1 VIRNRYGII
10 LLTLLLVFMTA
21 AVITYVMPKKFES
34 EATIQ
39 VNPPGQG
46 MAPLG
51 NVFNEAAVLRMT
63 PQFFGTEFEI
73 IKSRNSLE
81 KVVENLELV
90 NRWTVDKETALG
102 VLKEI
107 VDTQNIRGTDLISIR
122 VRHVNKVDARD
133 IAEEVASAYKEYRAQ
148 IESREAERQL
158 QELNKAVRD
167 QEDKVEERRKVLA
180 TIVRTKGI
188 IYKGEDSFYGT
199 TGVDEDLGARNALQA
214 FHQIEQDKMQLES
227 QISSL
232 LKYDSDQLM
241 VYASGLDLPDN
252 IIRNLYP
259 QYLERKRE
267 LEGLKIN
274 GLGDMHPTILAAA
287 ENLNAMKRQLDEGV
301 VNLRATLSAQLD
313 LASNRLKKVEAMKD
327 LTREEAIKRGLDA
340 QDYVDAKRE
349 FETDQELLQ
358 TMKLRQVAETISR
371 KIPGESVVVHDQPVI
386 SESPVSPNVTLNLV
400 LGAVVGLIFGVGI
413 AFFLEYLDTSVK
425 SLEDVERYLQ
435 VPVLAVIPKD
445 VGVLHKQSGMSPDAE
460 AYRILRTNIEFNR
473 KNPEDNAITVVSG
486 GAGEGKSTTLVN
498 LAYICAQG
506 GYTTLMID
514 ADLRRPRL
522 HTFFDINNSVGLTN
536 YLTTELMLEDVILQT
551 PVDNLYFMPSG
562 ILPADAA
569 GILNS
574 RRMSELIQDVKQRF
588 DLVLVDSPPIL
599 GVSDASVLA
608 SEVDLTML
616 VVQHRKLPRNM
627 LLRVKQ
633 AVENV
638 GGNVIGVV
646 LNNVDVRSDSQYQY
660 YTSYYTYY
668 APAEVSGRPGSGEC
682 RVCGFEAAIGRFLA
696 GWRQRTLLNPN
707 LRSDRALTRCIRF
720 PSPGRSTCLSSVRS
734 GPPDSRRSNWQQR
747 CRLDTR
753 PRRSI
758 LIRRFRCSTPTKR
771 PSSSRRWWSVVS
783 CAVPGRFPIMAT

>member
-1 VIRNRYGII
+1 MNLSSPQQNEAALHAVDYWQVIKNRYGII

-21 AVITYVMPKKFES
+21 AVITYVMPKKYES
-34 EATIQ
+34 EAMIEVKQRAT
-39 VNPPGQG
+39 G
-46 MAPLG
+46 MSPLG
-51 NVFNEAAVLRMT
+51 PGFGESTGASRTTA
-63 PQFFGTEFEI
+63 QFFGTEFEK
-73 IKSRNSLE
+73 IKSSNSLA
-81 KVVENLELV
+81 KVVDKLDLV
-90 NRWTVDKETALG
+90 NKWGVDKETA
-102 VLKEI
+102 VRILKGI
-107 VDTQNIRGTDLISIR
+107 VNTQNIRGTDLISIR
-122 VRHVNKVDARD
+122 VRHTDKEDARD
-133 IAEEVASAYKEYRAQ
+133 VTAEVARAYKAYRSE
-148 IESREAERQL
+148 IEGRDADKAL
-158 QELNKAVRD
+158 YELNKAVRD

-188 IYKGEDSFYGT
+188 IYKGQDSFYGQS
-199 TGVDEDLGARNALQA
+199 GVDEDQGARNALQTY
-214 FHQIEQDKMQLES
+214 FQLEQDKMQLAS

-232 LKYDSDQLM
+232 LKYNSDELM
-241 VYASGLDLPDN
+241 VYAAGLNLPEN
-252 IIRNLYP
+252 VIKSLHP
-259 QYLERKRE
+259 QYLDAKRQ
-267 LEGLKIN
+267 LDDLKIK
-274 GLGDMHPTILAAA
+274 GLGERHPTVLAAA
-287 ENLNAMKRQLDEGV
+287 NQIEAMKQQLDEGV
-301 VNLRATLSAQLD
+301 VNLRATLQAQLQM
-313 LASNRLKKVEAMKD
+313 ASDRLEKVKVMKD
-327 LTREEAIKRGLDA
+327 DTREEAIKRGLDA
-340 QDYVDAKRE
+340 QDYVDAKRD
-349 FETDQELLQ
+349 FESDQELLQ
-358 TMKLRQVAETISR
+358 KMKLKQIGETITKKMPNDS
-371 KIPGESVVVHDQPVI
+371 IEIHEDPQI
-386 SESPVSPNVTLNLV
+386 SQSPVSPNVTLNLV

-445 VGVLHKQSGMSPDAE
+445 VGILHKQSGMSPDAE

-608 SEVDLTML
+608 SEVDLTMI

-668 APAEVSGRPGSGEC
+668 APAESQIGAPVGPSAQAKPQ
-682 RVCGFEAAIGRFLA
+682 AAAPRG
-696 GWRQRTLLNPN
+696 N
-707 LRSDRALTRCIRF
+707 
-720 PSPGRSTCLSSVRS
+720 
-734 GPPDSRRSNWQQR
+734 DSE
-747 CRLDTR
+747 LY
-753 PRRSI
+753 
-758 LIRRFRCSTPTKR
+758 
-771 PSSSRRWWSVVS
+771 
-783 CAVPGRFPIMAT
+783 

>member
-1 VIRNRYGII
+1 MNLPSPQQNEASLHAVDYWQVIKNRYGII

-21 AVITYVMPKKFES
+21 AVITYVMPKKYES
-34 EATIQ
+34 SATIE
-39 VNPPGQG
+39 VKPKSIGQSPFEG
-46 MAPLG
+46 MNSPSYG
-51 NVFNEAAVLRMT
+51 TTPMT
-63 PQFFGTEFEI
+63 AQFFGTEFEK
-73 IKSRNSLE
+73 IKSSNSLA
-81 KVVENLELV
+81 KVVENLSLV
-90 NRWTVDKETALG
+90 NKWGVDKETAIRI
-102 VLKEI
+102 LKGI
-107 VDTQNIRGTDLISIR
+107 VNTQNIRGTDLISIT
-122 VRHVNKVDARD
+122 VRHTDKEDARNVT
-133 IAEEVASAYKEYRAQ
+133 AEVAKAYKAYRTE
-148 IESREAERQL
+148 IESRDADKGL
-158 QELNKAVRD
+158 YELNKAVRD

-188 IYKGEDSFYGT
+188 IYKGQDSFYGQS
-199 TGVDEDLGARNALQA
+199 GVDEDQGARSALQT
-214 FHQIEQDKMQLES
+214 FNELEQEKMQLES
-227 QISSL
+227 QINSL

-241 VYASGLDLPDN
+241 VYAAGLNLPDN
-252 IIRNLYP
+252 VIKNLLP
-259 QYLERKRE
+259 QYNEAKRSVE
-267 LEGLKIN
+267 ALKIN
-274 GLGDMHPTILAAA
+274 GLGDRHPTVLAAMDQI
-287 ENLNAMKRQLDEGV
+287 EGIKHQLDEGV
-301 VNLRATLSAQLD
+301 VNLRATLQAQLEMATD
-313 LASNRLKKVEAMKD
+313 RLKNVEVMKD
-327 LTREEAIKRGLDA
+327 DSREEAIKRGLDA
-340 QDYVDAKRE
+340 QDYVDAKRD
-349 FETDQELLQ
+349 FETDQQLLQ
-358 TMKLRQVAETISR
+358 SMKLKQIS
-371 KIPGESVVVHDQPVI
+371 KNITDKMTDESIVVHEEPQI
-386 SESPVSPNVTLNLV
+386 SQSPVSPNVTLNLV
-400 LGAVVGLIFGVGI
+400 LGAVVGMIFGIGI

-608 SEVDLTML
+608 SEVDLTMI

-668 APAEVSGRPGSGEC
+668 APAESQIGALAGVAAAPAKPHGGSGRANDAE
-682 RVCGFEAAIGRFLA
+682 LY
-696 GWRQRTLLNPN
+696 
-707 LRSDRALTRCIRF
+707 
-720 PSPGRSTCLSSVRS
+720 
-734 GPPDSRRSNWQQR
+734 
-747 CRLDTR
+747 
-753 PRRSI
+753 
-758 LIRRFRCSTPTKR
+758 
-771 PSSSRRWWSVVS
+771 
-783 CAVPGRFPIMAT
+783 

>member
-1 VIRNRYGII
+1 MNPSSPQQNEAALHAVDYWQVIKNRYGII

-21 AVITYVMPKKFES
+21 AVITYVMPKKYES
-34 EATIQ
+34 EALIELK
-39 VNPPGQG
+39 GQG
-46 MAPLG
+46 MGMTPFGG
-51 NVFNEAAVLRMT
+51 NLEFQPTSGRMS
-63 PQFFGTEFEI
+63 PQFFGTEFEK
-73 IKSRNSLE
+73 IKSSKSLY
-81 KVVENLELV
+81 KVVDKLELA
-90 NRWTVDKETALG
+90 NKWGVDRSVA
-102 VLKEI
+102 VQILKGI
-107 VDTQNIRGTDLISIR
+107 VRTENTRGTDLISIK
-122 VRHVNKVDARD
+122 VRHTNKEDAKD
-133 IAEEVASAYKEYRAQ
+133 VAEEVAGAYRDYRSE
-148 IESREAERQL
+148 IESRDSEKGL

-167 QEDKVEERRKVLA
+167 QEDKVEENRKVLA
-180 TIVRTKGI
+180 NISKTKGI
-188 IYKGEDSFYGT
+188 IYRGQDSYYGAGG
-199 TGVDEDLGARNALQA
+199 GVDEDSAARSALETFNQL
-214 FHQIEQDKMQLES
+214 QKDKMQLET
-227 QISSL
+227 QINSL
-232 LKYDSDQLM
+232 LKIDSDQLM
-241 VYASGLDLPDN
+241 VTAAGLDLPDN
-252 IIRNLYP
+252 VIKSIYP
-259 QYLERKRE
+259 QYLDIQRS
-267 LEGLKIN
+267 LDTLKSS
-274 GLGDMHPTILAAA
+274 GLGENHPDIRATRDQIA
-287 ENLNAMKRQLDEGV
+287 AMKRQMDEGV
-301 VNLRATLSAQLD
+301 VTLRETLKTKLNMATDS
-313 LASNRLKKVEAMKD
+313 LKSVEAMKEE
-327 LTREEAIKRGLDA
+327 TREEAITRGLA
-340 QDYVDAKRE
+340 GQDYVEAKRE
-349 FETDQELLQ
+349 LESSLTLLES
-358 TMKLRQVAETISR
+358 MKLKKIGVETTL
-371 KIPGESVVVHDQPVI
+371 KMTQESIVVHEDPQI
-386 SESPVSPNVTLNLV
+386 SQNPVSPNVTMNLV

-445 VGVLHKQSGMSPDAE
+445 VGVLHKQNGMSPDAE

-608 SEVDLTML
+608 SEVDLTMI

-668 APAEVSGRPGSGEC
+668 APAESQ
-682 RVCGFEAAIGRFLA
+682 I
-696 GWRQRTLLNPN
+696 
-707 LRSDRALTRCIRF
+707 
-720 PSPGRSTCLSSVRS
+720 
-734 GPPDSRRSNWQQR
+734 GPPIGATAAPSKPQAEARGNDSE
-747 CRLDTR
+747 LY
-753 PRRSI
+753 
-758 LIRRFRCSTPTKR
+758 
-771 PSSSRRWWSVVS
+771 
-783 CAVPGRFPIMAT
+783 

>member
-1 VIRNRYGII
+1 MNPSSPHQNEAALHAVDYWQVIKNRYGII

-34 EATIQ
+34 EAQIEVLPRT
-39 VNPPGQG
+39 PGTL
-46 MAPLG
+46 PLG
-51 NVFNEAAVLRMT
+51 PALGGEAYGPGKMT
-63 PQFFGTEFEI
+63 ANFFGTEFEK
-73 IKSRNSLE
+73 IKSANSLA
-81 KVVENLELV
+81 KVVDKLELV
-90 NRWTVDKETALG
+90 SKWGVDRETAIQM
-102 VLKEI
+102 LKGM
-107 VDTQNIRGTDLISIR
+107 VNTQNIRNTDFISIK
-122 VRHVNKVDARD
+122 VRHTSKDDARD
-133 IAEEVASAYKEYRAQ
+133 IAAEVVTAYKDYRAE
-148 IESREAERQL
+148 IEGQDSRKTL
-158 QELNKAVRD
+158 DELNKAVRD
-167 QEDKVEERRKVLA
+167 QEDKVEDRRKALTA
-180 TIVRTKGI
+180 IVRSRGI
-188 IYKGEDSFYGT
+188 IYRGTDSFYQ
-199 TGVDEDLGARNALQA
+199 TGVDEDKGARDALETYNNLQ
-214 FHQIEQDKMQLES
+214 QQKLQLET

-232 LKYDSDQLM
+232 LKYSSDQLM
-241 VYASGLDLPDN
+241 VYASGLELPDN
-252 IIRNLYP
+252 IIKNLYP
-259 QYLERKRE
+259 QYLEATRQ
-267 LEGLKIN
+267 LNNLKIG
-274 GLGDMHPTILAAA
+274 GLGDRHPTVRAASQ
-287 ENLNAMKRQLDEGV
+287 EIDAMKGQLDEGV
-301 VNLRATLSAQLD
+301 VNLRATLQAQLE
-313 LASNRLKKVEAMKD
+313 LATDRLKSVEAMKED
-327 LTREEAIKRGLDA
+327 TKDEAIKRGLDA
-340 QDYVDAKRE
+340 QDYVEAKRN

-358 TMKLRQVAETISR
+358 TMKLKQVGEKITGAMPPDTIR
-371 KIPGESVVVHDQPVI
+371 IHQFPQLAQA
-386 SESPVSPNVTLNLV
+386 PVSPNVTLNLV

-445 VGVLHKQSGMSPDAE
+445 VGVLHKQSGMSPDSE

-608 SEVDLTML
+608 SEVDLTMI

-668 APAEVSGRPGSGEC
+668 APAESQV
-682 RVCGFEAAIGRFLA
+682 
-696 GWRQRTLLNPN
+696 
-707 LRSDRALTRCIRF
+707 
-720 PSPGRSTCLSSVRS
+720 
-734 GPPDSRRSNWQQR
+734 GPPIAAATSSPAKSQASRGNDSE
-747 CRLDTR
+747 LY
-753 PRRSI
+753 
-758 LIRRFRCSTPTKR
+758 
-771 PSSSRRWWSVVS
+771 
-783 CAVPGRFPIMAT
+783 

>member
-1 VIRNRYGII
+1 MNLSTPQQNEAALHAVDYWQVIKNRYGII

-34 EATIQ
+34 EATFEIK
-39 VNPPGQG
+39 PRTPG
-46 MAPLG
+46 L
-51 NVFNEAAVLRMT
+51 AVLGASNTELSGARSMT
-63 PQFFGTEFEI
+63 AQFFGTEFEI
-73 IKSRNSLE
+73 IKSRNCLE
-81 KVVENLELV
+81 KVVENLNLQS
-90 NRWTVDKETALG
+90 RWSVDKETALAI
-102 VLKEI
+102 LKGI
-107 VDTQNIRGTDLISIR
+107 VNTQNIRGTDLISIR
-122 VRHVNKVDARD
+122 VRHTSKEDARD
-133 IAEEVASAYKEYRAQ
+133 IAEEVARAYKAYR
-148 IESREAERQL
+148 EGLERKDEETQL
-158 QELNKAVRD
+158 AKLRKAVQA
-167 QEDKVEERRKVLA
+167 QEDKVEERRKVLS

-188 IYKGEDSFYGT
+188 IYKGTDSFYNQG
-199 TGVDEDLGARNALQA
+199 GVDEDQGAKNALQMY
-214 FHQIEQDKMQLES
+214 HQLEQEKIQLDS
-227 QISSL
+227 QINCL

-259 QYLERKRE
+259 QYLEANRQ
-267 LEGLKIN
+267 LEAMKIN
-274 GLGDMHPTILAAA
+274 GLGDKHPTVLAAMDTL
-287 ENLNAMKRQLDEGV
+287 ERMKKQLDEGV
-301 VNLRATLSAQLD
+301 VNLRATLKAQLD
-313 LASNRLKKVEAMKD
+313 LVSDRFETVKTMKD
-327 LTREEAIKRGLDA
+327 DTRDDAIRRGLDA

-358 TMKLRQVAETISR
+358 QMKLKLIGEDTSSDMQI
-371 KIPGESVVVHDQPVI
+371 ESVKIHEKPVI
-386 SESPVSPNVTLNLV
+386 ADHPVSPNVTLNLV

-668 APAEVSGRPGSGEC
+668 APAETQAPSNQVGPSAT
-682 RVCGFEAAIGRFLA
+682 AAAKPQSPASNRG
-696 GWRQRTLLNPN
+696 GD
-707 LRSDRALTRCIRF
+707 SDLY
-720 PSPGRSTCLSSVRS
+720 
-734 GPPDSRRSNWQQR
+734 
-747 CRLDTR
+747 
-753 PRRSI
+753 
-758 LIRRFRCSTPTKR
+758 
-771 PSSSRRWWSVVS
+771 
-783 CAVPGRFPIMAT
+783 

>member
-1 VIRNRYGII
+1 MNQQSPNQNETALHAVDYWQVVKNRYGVI

-21 AVITYVMPKKFES
+21 SVITYVMPKQYES
-34 EATIQ
+34 MAKIEVKPRA
-39 VNPPGQG
+39 PAMLPLG
-46 MAPLG
+46 APLG
-51 NVFNEAAVLRMT
+51 EASGGMARMS
-63 PQFFGTEFEI
+63 PQFFLTEFEK
-73 IKSRNSLE
+73 IKSRNSLT
-81 KVVENLELV
+81 KVVDNLDLV
-90 NRWTVDKETALG
+90 ARWGVDKERALQK
-102 VLKEI
+102 LLLI
-107 VDTQNIRGTDLISIR
+107 VNTQNMRGTDLITIR
-122 VRHVNKVDARD
+122 VRHPNREDARD
-133 IAEEVASAYKEYRAQ
+133 IADEVASAYREYRAE
-148 IESREAERQL
+148 IEGRDAENAL
-158 QELNKAVRD
+158 HELRKAVQD
-167 QEDKVEERRKVLA
+167 QEDAVEEKRKVLN

-188 IYKGEDSFYGT
+188 IYTGEDSFFNRAS
-199 TGVDEDLGARNALQA
+199 VDEGQSARGALEAYTQL
-214 FHQIEQDKMQLES
+214 EQDKMQLES
-227 QISSL
+227 QIQSL

-241 VYASGLDLPDN
+241 AFAAGLNLPDN
-252 IIRNLYP
+252 IVKILHP
-259 QYLERKRE
+259 QYLEQKRM
-267 LEGLKIN
+267 LDSLRIN
-274 GLGDMHPTILAAA
+274 GLGPRHPEVMAHSQMV
-287 ENLNAMKRQLDEGV
+287 EQMKRDLDEGV
-301 VNLRATLSAQLD
+301 VSLRETLKAQLD
-313 LASNRLKKVEAMKD
+313 LATNRLERMKVLKD
-327 LTREEAIKRGLDA
+327 DTREDAISRGLDA

-349 FETDQELLQ
+349 FETDQALLNNLKI
-358 TMKLRQVAETISR
+358 KLIGEEITV
-371 KIPGESVVVHDQPVI
+371 KIPGDSIVIHDYPVI
-386 SESPVSPNVTLNLV
+386 ADAPVSPNVKLNLL
-400 LGAVVGLIFGVGI
+400 LGGVVGLIFGVGI

-445 VGVLHKQSGMSPDAE
+445 VGVLHKQNGMSPDAE

-608 SEVDLTML
+608 SEVDLTMI

-627 LLRVKQ
+627 LMRVKQ

-638 GGNVIGVV
+638 GGTVIGVV

-668 APAEVSGRPGSGEC
+668 APVDSQPAASIPTGSPSKTP
-682 RVCGFEAAIGRFLA
+682 AASRG
-696 GWRQRTLLNPN
+696 Q
-707 LRSDRALTRCIRF
+707 
-720 PSPGRSTCLSSVRS
+720 
-734 GPPDSRRSNWQQR
+734 DSE
-747 CRLDTR
+747 LY
-753 PRRSI
+753 
-758 LIRRFRCSTPTKR
+758 
-771 PSSSRRWWSVVS
+771 
-783 CAVPGRFPIMAT
+783 

>member
-1 VIRNRYGII
+1 MNQSTPQQNEAVLHAVDYWQVIKNRYGII

-34 EATIQ
+34 EAVIEVKPRPAGGMIFGAQ
-39 VNPPGQG
+39 NDF
-46 MAPLG
+46 MAP
-51 NVFNEAAVLRMT
+51 AKQMT
-63 PQFFGTEFEI
+63 PQFFGTEFEK
-73 IKSRNSLE
+73 IKSRKALE
-81 KVVENLELV
+81 KVVDTLNLT
-90 NRWTVDKETALG
+90 NRFSVDKETAIRI
-102 VLKEI
+102 LKGI
-107 VDTQNIRGTDLISIR
+107 VNTQNIRGTDLISIR
-122 VRHVNKVDARD
+122 VRHTDKVVARD
-133 IAEEVASAYKEYRAQ
+133 VTEEVSKAYRAYRNE
-148 IESREAERQL
+148 IETRDTENGL
-158 QELNKAVRD
+158 HELNKAVRD
-167 QEDKVEERRKVLA
+167 QEDKVEERRKLLA
-180 TIVRTKGI
+180 TIVNTKGI
-188 IYKGEDSFYGT
+188 IYTGPDSFYQG
-199 TGVDEDLGARNALQA
+199 GANEDQSTKNALQEYEA
-214 FHQIEQDKMQLES
+214 LENFRAQTQTTINNLS
-227 QISSL
+227 
-232 LKYDSDQLM
+232 KYDSDQLM
-241 VYASGLDLPDN
+241 SYAAALELPDN
-252 IIRNLYP
+252 VIRGLLP
-259 QYLERKRE
+259 QYQEARRHFETLR
-267 LEGLKIN
+267 IN
-274 GLGDMHPTILAAA
+274 GLGDNHPTVLAAA
-287 ENLNAMKRQLDEGV
+287 KQIADMKEQLDEGV
-301 VNLRATLSAQLD
+301 VTLRATMQAQLNLTED
-313 LASNRLKKVEAMKD
+313 RLKDRGKRKD
-327 LTREEAIKRGLDA
+327 KTKDDAIKRSLDT
-340 QDYVDAKRE
+340 QDYVDAKRD
-349 FETDQELLQ
+349 FETDQQLLQ
-358 TMKLRQVAETISR
+358 NMKLKQISAAITD
-371 KIPGESVVVHDQPVI
+371 KIPFQSVEVHDQPMI
-386 SESPVSPNVTLNLV
+386 SEGPVSPNVTLNLV

-435 VPVLAVIPKD
+435 VPVLGVIPKD
-445 VGVLHKQSGMSPDAE
+445 VGILYKQNGMSPDAE

-562 ILPADAA
+562 ILPSDAA

-608 SEVDLTML
+608 SEVDLTMI

-627 LLRVKQ
+627 LLRVKH

-668 APAEVSGRPGSGEC
+668 APAESQ
-682 RVCGFEAAIGRFLA
+682 I
-696 GWRQRTLLNPN
+696 
-707 LRSDRALTRCIRF
+707 
-720 PSPGRSTCLSSVRS
+720 
-734 GPPDSRRSNWQQR
+734 GPPVGNTS
-747 CRLDTR
+747 
-753 PRRSI
+753 
-758 LIRRFRCSTPTKR
+758 STPSK
-771 PSSSRRWWSVVS
+771 PQAAP
-783 CAVPGRFPIMAT
+783 AVRGDDSELY

>member
-1 VIRNRYGII
+1 MHAVDYWQVIKNRYGII

-21 AVITYVMPKKFES
+21 AVITYVMPKKYES
-34 EATIQ
+34 SATIE
-39 VNPPGQG
+39 VKPKSIGQSPFEG
-46 MAPLG
+46 MNSPSYG
-51 NVFNEAAVLRMT
+51 TTPMT
-63 PQFFGTEFEI
+63 AQFFGTEFEK
-73 IKSRNSLE
+73 IKSSNSLA
-81 KVVENLELV
+81 KVVENLSLV
-90 NRWTVDKETALG
+90 NKWGVDKETAIRI
-102 VLKEI
+102 LKGI
-107 VDTQNIRGTDLISIR
+107 VNTQNIRGTDLISIT
-122 VRHVNKVDARD
+122 VRHTDKEDARNVTL
-133 IAEEVASAYKEYRAQ
+133 EVAKAYKAYRTE
-148 IESREAERQL
+148 IESRDADKGL
-158 QELNKAVRD
+158 YELNKAVRD

-188 IYKGEDSFYGT
+188 IYKGQDSFYGQS
-199 TGVDEDLGARNALQA
+199 GVDEDQGARSALQT
-214 FHQIEQDKMQLES
+214 FNELEQEKMQLES
-227 QISSL
+227 QINSL

-241 VYASGLDLPDN
+241 VYAAGLNLPDN
-252 IIRNLYP
+252 VIKNLLP
-259 QYLERKRE
+259 QYNEAKRS
-267 LEGLKIN
+267 LDALKIN
-274 GLGDMHPTILAAA
+274 GLGDRHPTVLAAMDQIQG
-287 ENLNAMKRQLDEGV
+287 MKHQLDEGV
-301 VNLRATLSAQLD
+301 VNLRATLQAQLEMATD
-313 LASNRLKKVEAMKD
+313 RLKNVEVMKD
-327 LTREEAIKRGLDA
+327 DSREEAIKRGLDA
-340 QDYVDAKRE
+340 QDYVDAKRD
-349 FETDQELLQ
+349 FETDQQLLQ
-358 TMKLRQVAETISR
+358 SMKLKQIS
-371 KIPGESVVVHDQPVI
+371 KNITDKMTDESIVVHEEPQI
-386 SESPVSPNVTLNLV
+386 SQSPVSPNVTLNLV
-400 LGAVVGLIFGVGI
+400 LGAVVGMIFGIGI

-608 SEVDLTML
+608 SEVDLTMI

-668 APAEVSGRPGSGEC
+668 APAESQIGPMAGTGGAPAKPQSGG
-682 RVCGFEAAIGRFLA
+682 
-696 GWRQRTLLNPN
+696 T
-707 LRSDRALTRCIRF
+707 
-720 PSPGRSTCLSSVRS
+720 
-734 GPPDSRRSNWQQR
+734 RSNDSE
-747 CRLDTR
+747 LY
-753 PRRSI
+753 
-758 LIRRFRCSTPTKR
+758 
-771 PSSSRRWWSVVS
+771 
-783 CAVPGRFPIMAT
+783 